1 MADLVVVPSN
11 PTRVATVSL
20 AMVEMDAIFAVEL
33 MDVPC
38 VMVDQMDAPNPMG
51 EWIEV
56 MVADLIVVIV
66 GNVRSLYIKSV
77 AVMRYLRVL
86 S

>member
-20 AMVEMDAIFAVEL
+20 AMDATFAVEL

-56 MVADLIVVIV
+56 MVVVLIVVIV
-66 GNVRSLYIKSV
+66 GNVRSLYIRSV
-77 AVMRYLRVL
+77 EVMRYLRVL